1 MLPMTASAARHAQ
14 RHGGAS
20 NECTTKV
27 NDIRCCPTSTTTP
40 WCAKV
45 FYVLSTVLFARGVFG
60 STPKL
65 PNAKKVQVAKRFGP
79 CIAFQV
85 LCSRLGTLGS
95 VRGSTGPCPSAV
107 CHLAVCLECLER
119 LELLPADAESVTR
132 LAGAGAASPPGS
144 ATCLAGAGAASSPRS
159 ATCLTGAAMGGPTGT
174 MACENSSSICQM
186 YSGNCTSPQSSP
198 SWRSTR
204 PLPVWPPGG
213 ACPSPPPLLSVFL

>member
-65 PNAKKVQVAKRFGP
+65 PNAKKVQVANRFGP

-95 VRGSTGPCPSAV
+95 VPGAIPRLWQHRPVSKCCVSLGSVPGV
-107 CHLAVCLECLER
+107 F
-119 LELLPADAESVTR
+119 
-132 LAGAGAASPPGS
+132 GAFG
-144 ATCLAGAGAASSPRS
+144 
-159 ATCLTGAAMGGPTGT
+159 
-174 MACENSSSICQM
+174 
-186 YSGNCTSPQSSP
+186 
-198 SWRSTR
+198 
-204 PLPVWPPGG
+204 
-213 ACPSPPPLLSVFL
+213 